1 MEALLQLCAAFPFA
15 DYLEYDGIGHN
26 IQWEIPEEFAADVLE
41 FIAA

>member
-26 IQWEIPEEFAADVLE
+26 IQWEIPEQCAEDILA
-41 FIAA
+41 FIAQ